1 MQVIVATV
9 NKIAQVLQALSGV
22 MNEDNILLL
31 AMFVPIGRSLGS

>member
-22 MNEDNILLL
+22 TNEDNTLLL